1 MEATEII
8 IAPVLTEK
16 TNWLKEG
23 ETRKYVFRV
32 SQKANKYQIMKAVK
46 ALFSVNPTSCSIMNV
61 DGKVKANTA
70 VSKESYRRGHGK
82 TSSWKKA
89 IVTLKKGEQIAIFE
103 GA

>member
-1 MEATEII
+1 MDATEII

-32 SQKANKYQIMKAVK
+32 SKSANKYQIMKAVK
-46 ALFSVNPTSCSIMNV
+46 ALFSVNPTACNIINV
-61 DGKVKANTA
+61 DGKVKANAA
-70 VSKESYRRGHGK
+70 VSRTSYRRGHGK

-89 IVTLKKGEQIAIFE
+89 IVTLTKGEQIAIFE